1 MLAAIPYFAP
11 VSFPI
16 GSWTLSLWEI
26 LAAVSFMVGLEI
38 ARARGIRLGL
48 DVRDI
53 VDGAVVIVGMG
64 FVGGHFL
71 HVAAYNPH
79 LIEEEGW
86 LTLFKV
92 WAGLSSTG
100 GFLGAIVGAVLFYK
114 VIRKRDFW
122 VHADVIAFGFPFAWT
137 IARLGCFSAHDH
149 IGRPSDFFLA
159 VDFPGGARHDLG
171 LYEALWTA
179 VIALTFFLL
188 ARRPTRPGFFL
199 ALFAAMYAPIRFLL
213 DFLRNTDL
221 DGADLRYAGL
231 TPAQWIMIAL
241 FVASLVLVARLRG
254 APPQAPAQGGG
265 PAAGA
270 DTLAL

>member
-1 MLAAIPYFAP
+1 MFAAIPYFEP
-11 VSFPI
+11 ISFPI

-53 VDGAVVIVGMG
+53 VDGIVVTVGLG
-64 FVGGHFL
+64 FVGGHML
-71 HVAAYNPH
+71 HVLAYNPH

-100 GFLGAIVGAVLFYK
+100 GFLGAIFGSVLFYK
-114 VIRKRDFW
+114 VLRKRDFW
-122 VHADVIAFGFPFAWT
+122 VHADVIAFAFPFAWT

-149 IGRPSDFFLA
+149 IGRKSDFFLA
-159 VDFPGGARHDLG
+159 VAFPGGARHDLG
-171 LYEALWTA
+171 LYEALLSA
-179 VIALTFFLL
+179 LIALTFFAL
-188 ARRPTRPGFFL
+188 ARRDSRPGFFL
-199 ALFAAMYAPIRFLL
+199 ALLTAMYTPIRFLM
-213 DFLRNTDL
+213 DFLRNEDL

-231 TPAQWIMIAL
+231 TPAQWIMIGL
-241 FVASLVLVARLRG
+241 FLVSIWLLTRLRT
-254 APPQAPAQGGG
+254 ATATPAS
-265 PAAGA
+265 P
-270 DTLAL
+270 T